1 MESRFKRM
9 EVRDSVALS
18 THCCTTLNQHYV
30 ETREKEQ
37 RRHPRITSPNNASMD
52 LDYAVVPPKNLGKGR
67 PLKPQPQKEKVAA
80 QPRTRK
86 QKLKALR
93 IAEGFSARHMVSTIK
108 KLNNLEDKVSKK
120 RKDTHGQ
127 MVDKELEKI
136 VPDNGVSRSRVT

>member
-1 MESRFKRM
+1 
-9 EVRDSVALS
+9 
-18 THCCTTLNQHYV
+18 
-30 ETREKEQ
+30 
-37 RRHPRITSPNNASMD
+37 MD

-93 IAEGFSARHMVSTIK
+93 IAEGFSARHMASTIK

-136 VPDNGVSRSRVT
+136 VPDNGVSRSRVTWYSLTVDLYWHTKEMIACRMDR